1 MLVPGSA
8 SPAAS
13 AGSGAA
19 VARQVALEEGR
30 VRRRVRLHL
39 GDHVQPW
46 PLVLPVHELAGDAV
60 LGRMQARHG
69 GSTRSQLPTQ
79 VQVRAAEE
87 LGLPA
92 GDVLEA
98 DALRQVLAAQ
108 HRRRRGDGLRP
119 VLGELGVDHGELD
132 EVVRQAEALLRPARL
147 AQVTAQEGVGSGP
160 VQPEAQHLLHLVG
173 RGAHVLGGAGAVC
186 HEGQPRSQLRIALL
200 PAPAV
205 EPSRGQGASDPD
217 ELKLRPPDA
226 PQGEVGVKVA
236 EGAEQEVLRVRLAV
250 QCHGRIA
257 ARVHLRDPVVEDY
270 AHPAG
275 QGRLWRRRGRGAAAQ
290 LEEDLAL
297 GRGEQ
302 GRLAVAAQL
311 VAPEIELL
319 ERGVRGH
326 RRCNGPRADVG
337 DAVVPQREPPD
348 RGAGAQHRCDS
359 LGAGVADAVRTEAE
373 LPNGRVLRL
382 REGPGHRA
390 RTCVAQADA
399 TQLLVG
405 LEGRATAPLQ
415 AAGCRADRAH
425 ADAICEAG
433 EQVHEVLQQ
442 LLGQL
447 EQP

>member
-205 EPSRGQGASDPD
+205 EPSRGQGASDTR
-217 ELKLRPPDA
+217 ELELSPLHAPPR
-226 PQGEVGVKVA
+226 QVRVCVA
-236 EGAEQEVLRVRLAV
+236 EGAEKHVLGVRRTV
-250 QCHGRIA
+250 QGHGSVA
-257 ARVHLRDPVVEDY
+257 PSVNLRDPVEKDRTHPGRDRQFRPRRAAARPRPLLQLQEDLT
-270 AHPAG
+270 P
-275 QGRLWRRRGRGAAAQ
+275 RRR
-290 LEEDLAL
+290 
-297 GRGEQ
+297 EQ
-302 GRLAVAAQL
+302 GLLADSAKR
-311 VAPEIELL
+311 VAPEVELL
-319 ERGVRGH
+319 QHGVPGERR
-326 RRCNGPRADVG
+326 
-337 DAVVPQREPPD
+337 
-348 RGAGAQHRCDS
+348 
-359 LGAGVADAVRTEAE
+359 
-373 LPNGRVLRL
+373 
-382 REGPGHRA
+382 REGLSA
-390 RTCVAQADA
+390 
-399 TQLLVG
+399 
-405 LEGRATAPLQ
+405 
-415 AAGCRADRAH
+415 
-425 ADAICEAG
+425 
-433 EQVHEVLQQ
+433 
-442 LLGQL
+442 
-447 EQP
+447 